1 LSAVADIRE
10 RADDGWSCSATAA
23 TLAPESCSRATL
35 AAARGPWSTSTCGCL
50 RGERRAEVRHGGRA
64 ARTELALG
72 LHRLDP
78 HCASAWSSLA
88 ATQVRDRRA

>member
-1 LSAVADIRE
+1 VLGNHRDAEARVV
-10 RADDGWSCSATAA
+10 
-23 TLAPESCSRATL
+23 LESDAR
-35 AAARGPWSTSTCGCL
+35 RGPWSTSTCGCL
-50 RGERRAEVRHGGRA
+50 RGERRADVRHGGRA

-88 ATQVRDRRA
+88 ATQARDRRA